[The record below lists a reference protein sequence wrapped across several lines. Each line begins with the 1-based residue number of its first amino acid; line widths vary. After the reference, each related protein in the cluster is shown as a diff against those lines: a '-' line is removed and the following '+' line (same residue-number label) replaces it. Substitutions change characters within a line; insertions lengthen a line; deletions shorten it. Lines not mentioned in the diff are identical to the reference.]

1 MLAKIFKKAPT
12 QKQHADSGD
21 PAIKKLNAFGTRSA
35 VCTVVA
41 NAAGEEVQEEVG
53 LCNFYARPKELY
65 ARESHFYL
73 APPAGYTMASGLL
86 RGKGELVTLTF
97 HHQRTPYS
105 LTCQVLQR
113 VRFTD
118 RLLELLEPRV
128 EVGFKLK
135 PIGKVTKN
143 ENRRSLRF
151 AHVRGIKGPQVAPHF
166 RFDVYAERVALSGG
180 ADGTPEILPFPG
192 DDPIPSDVQA
202 CEKPEEM
209 VSLFHR
215 YIQSNPD
222 YLRSVYLSKADQDI
236 RSGRT
241 DVVPVGPCAVLGLDG
256 DARGTQIHLRR
267 PSLPGGK
274 KDPVDLREGDV
285 VILNFA
291 LREFVQGAD
300 LQHRWVCRV
309 YKSGVKVITVRPKG
323 VIQKQTGLPV
333 VLRDFSV
340 SGACL
345 QNSPLLET
353 YLMGGDDVPDDP
365 DQLLHQI
372 KGTGLLLN
380 FYPKLYFQKD
390 LVIYK
395 PEVPPVIPVI
405 GEIVRGSIDSG
416 KDDGRVANF
425 GVTFRFDPADYDPM
439 NYEVRSWEPLR
450 ALRENPH
457 FKEVHRALNGLLAY
471 LER

>member
-12 QKQHADSGD
+12 QKQVTSGD
-21 PAIKKLNAFGTRSA
+21 PAIRKLNAFGTRSG

-41 NAAGEEVQEEVG
+41 NAAGEGVQEEVG
-53 LCNFYARPKELY
+53 LCNFYARPTELY
-65 ARESHFYL
+65 SREGHFYL
-73 APPAGYTMASGLL
+73 APPAGYTLSSGLL
-86 RGKGELVTLTF
+86 RGKGETISLQF
-97 HHQRTPYS
+97 HHNRIPYAVK
-105 LTCQVLQR
+105 CEVVQR

-118 RLLELLEPRV
+118 RLLQHLEPRV
-128 EVGFKLK
+128 DIGFKLR
-135 PIGKVTKN
+135 PVSSVTKN

-166 RFDVYAERVALSGG
+166 RFDVYAERVALTGS
-180 ADGTPEILPFPG
+180 ADGSPEILPYPG
-192 DDPIPSDVQA
+192 DDPVPADVQA
-202 CEKPEEM
+202 CEKPEEL

-222 YLRSVYLSKADQDI
+222 YLRSVYLSKAEQDP

-241 DVVPVGPCAVLGLDG
+241 EVTPIGSSAVLGLDG
-256 DARGTQIHLRR
+256 EARGTQIHLRR
-267 PSLPGGK
+267 PNRLDGSK
-274 KDPVDLREGDV
+274 ESVNLREGDV

-300 LQHRWVCRV
+300 VHHRWVCRV
-309 YKSGVKVITVRPKG
+309 HKSGLKVITVRPKG

-353 YLMGGDDVPDDP
+353 YLMGGESVPDDP
-365 DQLLHQI
+365 NQLLSQLE
-372 KGTGLLLN
+372 GTGLLLN
-380 FYPKLYFQKD
+380 FYPRMFFQKD
-390 LVIYK
+390 LVIYR
-395 PEVPPVIPVI
+395 PDVPPVIPVI
-405 GEIVRGSIDSG
+405 GEIVRGGIDTG
-416 KDDGRVANF
+416 KDAGRLANY